1 MLQKLGQA
9 YQQKFFRTE
18 QLSPPLKRFRVYP
31 QTLDEID
38 QENEIFLD
46 FKTVK
51 EEQYGGWFSTG
62 MLGPIL
68 VLIVTPFFMIF
79 NQHLDII
86 EKLQASAA
94 TFGIML
100 LIMGLPGTMEILKPL
115 PASWRFNRRTRE
127 VYALDESGQLYHAP
141 WDNIQAYLSTGTV
154 FIPKGGPMS
163 AAVLEVQLHRFG
175 HPDQT
180 LNIALGMTLG
190 GQRYQKLRLWEY
202 LCTYMDQGPGFET
215 LDMASAAGK
224 DISEPDSELYNPHAP
239 ALSPEEEKQ
248 EIQKVLNS
256 PVVRFLLW
264 WEKHDFM
271 TRLEQWAYRRAL
283 RRPRKH
289 PWPEVVLE
297 RCRPDGPTTRLVDI
311 ELLPQALKPEAASE
325 VPVESAP
332 EIPAPQSTEARIAA
346 HRERIRAAR
355 AAKAPNR

>member
-46 FKTVK
+46 FKTAK

-62 MLGPIL
+62 MLGIALATLLGLSIL
-68 VLIVTPFFMIF
+68 IF
-79 NQHLDII
+79 NQQANLIDKLIGAGGLISLAFLVMGIPGII
-86 EKLQASAA
+86 
-94 TFGIML
+94 
-100 LIMGLPGTMEILKPL
+100 EILKPL
-115 PASWRFNRRTRE
+115 PTPWRFNRRTRE

-141 WDNIQAYLSTGTV
+141 WDDIQAYLSTGTV
-154 FIPKGGPMS
+154 FLPKSGPMN

-175 HPDQT
+175 DPHHK

-215 LDMASAAGK
+215 LEMASAAGK
-224 DISEPDSELYNPHAP
+224 RIVEPDSELYNPHAP
-239 ALSPEEEKQ
+239 VLSPEEEKATQ
-248 EIQKVLNS
+248 EILNS

-264 WEKHDFM
+264 WDKHDFM

-289 PWPEVVLE
+289 AWPEVVLE

-311 ELLPQALKPEAASE
+311 ELTPEVQKSLTMA
-325 VPVESAP
+325 ES
-332 EIPAPQSTEARIAA
+332 PAPAVLSPAPDSTEARIAA

-355 AAKAPNR
+355 AAKARN